1 MTPRRRSV
9 AAQRSPSPRQGR
21 TSSGTSSGNTGGE
34 IGGSGG
40 GSKSKSLASSRAQQL
55 ETLSSATVHGYMIG
69 SLLFLA
75 GTLAADFGSDYH
87 KALCQDYHVMLIGTI
102 AYLVGSA
109 TSLAAH
115 YIQ

>member
-1 MTPRRRSV
+1 MAPRRRSGSV
-9 AAQRSPSPRQGR
+9 AAQRSPSPRRGR
-21 TSSGTSSGNTGGE
+21 GSSSSGSRGSSSTAT
-34 IGGSGG
+34 
-40 GSKSKSLASSRAQQL
+40 SLASSRVQL
-55 ETLSSATVHGYMIG
+55 LATLSSVTVHGYMIG

-75 GTLAADFGSDYH
+75 GTLAAEFGSDDH
-87 KALCQDYHVMLIGTI
+87 KVLCADYHVMLIGTI

>member
-1 MTPRRRSV
+1 MAPRRRSGSV
-9 AAQRSPSPRQGR
+9 AAQRSPSPRRGR
-21 TSSGTSSGNTGGE
+21 GSSTAT
-34 IGGSGG
+34 
-40 GSKSKSLASSRAQQL
+40 SLASSRVQL
-55 ETLSSATVHGYMIG
+55 LATLSSVTVHGYMIG

-75 GTLAADFGSDYH
+75 GTLAAEFGSDDH
-87 KALCQDYHVMLIGTI
+87 KVLCADYHVMLIGTI